1 MALTLVLDM
10 KVITFLLKLIATIA
24 FPIVCKYLITHL
36 YVFNST
42 FNLFI
47 LMFCICIVCIILCFI
62 YISDVFT
69 NIFLLEK
76 QGSKLEYFKNLI
88 IKKGE

>member
-1 MALTLVLDM
+1 MALTLVLNM
-10 KVITFLLKLIATIA
+10 KAITFLLKLIGVIA
-24 FPIVCKYLITHL
+24 FPIISKYLITHL

-42 FNLFI
+42 FNLFV
-47 LMFCICIVCIILCFI
+47 LMFCICTIGIILCFI

-69 NIFLLEK
+69 SIFLLEK
-76 QGSKLEYFKNLI
+76 QGSKLDYFKNLI

>member
-1 MALTLVLDM
+1 M
-10 KVITFLLKLIATIA
+10 KVITFLLKLIGVII

-47 LMFCICIVCIILCFI
+47 FMFCICIVCIILCFI
-62 YISDVFT
+62 YIIDVFT
-69 NIFLLEK
+69 SIFLLEK
-76 QGSKLEYFKNLI
+76 QGSKLYYLKNLI
-88 IKKGE
+88 VKKGE

>member
-1 MALTLVLDM
+1 M
-10 KVITFLLKLIATIA
+10 KSITFLLKLIATIV

-36 YVFNST
+36 YVFNNT
-42 FNLFI
+42 LNLFI
-47 LMFCICIVCIILCFI
+47 LMFCICTIGIILCFI

-69 NIFLLEK
+69 SIFLLEK
-76 QGSKLEYFKNLI
+76 QGSKLTYFKKLI